1 MRIFTSA
8 IEMAIINV
16 PNRKNGFISKGIH
29 SYVWTLSH
37 VCTFS
42 CSWFCSQFVWNDL
55 NKIRRNFANEIYKEA
70 SASKAHAAKWHFEV
84 MSRWI
89 DRIIVKSLIL
99 LASESIKHTHK
110 QPTNSFE
117 YSISNGFH
125 ILFVLLLYKV
135 LCGVLVN
142 VPRSTQSRKLF
153 MGRILVAFSRIIRPL
168 SIRSVHLRH
177 TITSLAVLCV
187 SFAWNTVKLMRP
199 DNWLSVGCCCQC
211 KTVDTRKL

>member
-1 MRIFTSA
+1 MVRIFTSA

-89 DRIIVKSLIL
+89 DWIIVESLIRT
-99 LASESIKHTHK
+99 ACIRIDKTHA
-110 QPTNSFE
+110 QTTYIFIWIFHFE
-117 YSISNGFH
+117 WVSYFICF
-125 ILFVLLLYKV
+125 
-135 LCGVLVN
+135 
-142 VPRSTQSRKLF
+142 
-153 MGRILVAFSRIIRPL
+153 AFI
-168 SIRSVHLRH
+168 
-177 TITSLAVLCV
+177 
-187 SFAWNTVKLMRP
+187 
-199 DNWLSVGCCCQC
+199 
-211 KTVDTRKL
+211 